1 MKVAFLTRDGEL
13 SALWNALKLVVYDGA
28 KEEVNFGLTR
38 SSSLNRYDFL
48 VSSSLLA
55 GEKDVLNMV
64 ADFVVDGKRLVREV
78 ELLSF
83 EYPEVKVSGRTLAVG
98 ICPKGAVACL
108 TSVPGENAIR
118 SIYPF
123 PFRDS
128 SLDKVIFFE
137 VLDYDMVRE
146 ANRVLR
152 KGGEVE
158 LWVRDEVYG
167 GVNPS
172 VALKFLIRFYVQG
185 ASLRG
190 KYWVIKGKKLK

>member
-13 SALWNALKLVVYDGA
+13 SALWNALKLVIYDGA

-38 SSSLNRYDFL
+38 SSSLNRCDFL
-48 VSSSLLA
+48 VGTSLLE

-83 EYPEVKVSGRTLAVG
+83 EYPEVKVSERTLAVG

-108 TSVPGENAIR
+108 TSVPGENAVR

-128 SLDKVIFFE
+128 SLDKVVFFE

-172 VALKFLIRFYVQG
+172 VALKFLIRFHVQG